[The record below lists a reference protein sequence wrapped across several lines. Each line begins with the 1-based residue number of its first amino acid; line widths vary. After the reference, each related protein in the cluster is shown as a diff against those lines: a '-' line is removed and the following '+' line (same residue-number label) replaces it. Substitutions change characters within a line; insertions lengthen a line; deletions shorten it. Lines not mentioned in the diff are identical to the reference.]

1 VRTGQGDD
9 AMDSLAP
16 AMTLHGHPGWGV
28 AADLPPDDPDD
39 SNGALNLLGLVI
51 DQIDQGLALLSADA
65 RVLLTNQAFRR
76 ACTSSGV
83 VSVENQ
89 QLRVPAEQRDAL
101 LRALQMARL
110 GRRTL
115 LDLHAGEQRL
125 WLATVPLGGSA
136 TAARRQVLVV
146 LGRRQLC
153 EQVSLALFASSHRL
167 TSAEAAVLTHVCHGL
182 CPEEIARSTQ
192 VAVSTVRTQICSIR
206 QKTGTSSVGDLVRV
220 LAALPP
226 LPPVMMLA

>member
-1 VRTGQGDD
+1 
-9 AMDSLAP
+9 MDSLAP
-16 AMTLHGHPGWGV
+16 TMTTHGDPGWGV
-28 AADLPPDDPDD
+28 AAEPLRGDQDDLH
-39 SNGALNLLGLVI
+39 GALNLLSMVI
-51 DQIDQGLALLSADA
+51 DQVDQGLALLSADA

-76 ACTSSGV
+76 ACMSSRV
-83 VSVENQ
+83 VSIENQ
-89 QLRVPAEQRDAL
+89 RLRVPGEQGDAL
-101 LRALQMARL
+101 LRALQLARL

-125 WLATVPLGGSA
+125 WLATVPLGGA
-136 TAARRQVLVV
+136 MAGQRQVLVV

-153 EQVSLALFASSHRL
+153 EQVSLALFASHHRL